1 MLVSRLLSF
10 IFISL
15 IFCSGEITISRTY
28 AVNTDISKSISND
41 DSKYETVEQF
51 FKTQIFLEGGISFQ
65 ACDSSACIPVYQ
77 ELSHTINRKNNKISK
92 KSFRNN

>member
-41 DSKYETVEQF
+41 NSK
-51 FKTQIFLEGGISFQ
+51 IFIEGGISFQ
-65 ACDSSACIPVYQ
+65 ASDSSACIPVYQ
-77 ELSHTINRKNNKISK
+77 ELSHTINQDRVLIIQSLTILQK
-92 KSFRNN
+92 